1 MNQTI
6 KLDTRK
12 RESSFCARLEELAQA
27 KTNAETATVEGEM

>member
-12 RESSFCARLEELAQA
+12 RESSFCDEKIYPLRR
-27 KTNAETATVEGEM
+27 GERNNVVLT